1 MMELKIQEKLKL
13 LRSKYQLTQAKMA
26 EKINISI
33 TAYQDLE
40 SSKTNI
46 INANFLKVLEH
57 FDLDLVEF
65 LSLGEKNVIYF
76 LKKI

>member
-1 MMELKIQEKLKL
+1 MELKIQEKLKL